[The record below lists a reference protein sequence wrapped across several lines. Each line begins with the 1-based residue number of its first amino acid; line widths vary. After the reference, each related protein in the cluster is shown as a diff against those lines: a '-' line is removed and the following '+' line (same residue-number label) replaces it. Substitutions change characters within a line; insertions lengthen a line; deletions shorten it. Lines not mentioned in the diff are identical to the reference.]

1 MGHELAGHVVALG
14 DGADNAWLGRM
25 VAVNPIVS
33 CCSCRYCWSGARNLC
48 RRRQLIGVARPGG
61 YAERVCTRP

>member
-25 VAVNPIVS
+25 VAVKPDRVV
-33 CCSCRYCWSGARNLC
+33 LQLPLLPV
-48 RRRQLIGVARPGG
+48 RRAQPVPA
-61 YAERVCTRP
+61 